1 MNVKKCLDFNVF
13 VRFINFQNETK
24 ATKVTPNIYSVLN
37 FSNLNI
43 CKVVD
48 SDSINSELTK

>member
-24 ATKVTPNIYSVLN
+24 ATKVTLNIYSVLN
-37 FSNLNI
+37 FLNLNI